1 MDIWKSEV
9 WKDKYKDHN
18 VRKGLRLKFDRGI
31 DEKLKT
37 GFKEYCRWL
46 RSEYTFPI
54 RVPVYV
60 KNFKKIKAMDGEYV
74 FGTFLGPFNFLEE
87 PYVRVAAGDFKES
100 FEEMGEQAVYQYL
113 CTLTH
118 ELTHYF
124 QWLNNSELTQIGK
137 ERQATITADRI
148 VQRYVDAH
156 TGQDGLDETILRL
169 FQELDREEKQQFL
182 HKLEQSAKRREINE
196 AEIDKLRKIA
206 FEDDVNN
213 KILIARILEESKL
226 IESEKILL
234 HLTKD
239 IDDVVRMETCNALSN
254 SDSLEVYEAL
264 KGIASKDSVGMVRGY
279 AIVALGDVAVEINK
293 EKEATKFLKNLLKRE
308 KTDFAIIDIWAV
320 LYCLG
325 EERWLSY
332 LLEKIDSSKSS
343 ERCEVANCL
352 YGIVDEENKEQ
363 IKTILQKRREIE
375 KSEEV
380 IESIEEV
387 LNIIKKDY
395 NKKGM

>member
-31 DEKLKT
+31 DEELKT

-148 VQRYVDAH
+148 VQRYVDAKY
-156 TGQDGLDETILRL
+156 
-169 FQELDREEKQQFL
+169 EEKQQFL

-196 AEIDKLRKIA
+196 SEIDKL
-206 FEDDVNN
+206 
-213 KILIARILEESKL
+213 
-226 IESEKILL
+226 
-234 HLTKD
+234 
-239 IDDVVRMETCNALSN
+239 
-254 SDSLEVYEAL
+254 
-264 KGIASKDSVGMVRGY
+264 
-279 AIVALGDVAVEINK
+279 
-293 EKEATKFLKNLLKRE
+293 
-308 KTDFAIIDIWAV
+308 
-320 LYCLG
+320 
-325 EERWLSY
+325 
-332 LLEKIDSSKSS
+332 
-343 ERCEVANCL
+343 
-352 YGIVDEENKEQ
+352 
-363 IKTILQKRREIE
+363 
-375 KSEEV
+375 
-380 IESIEEV
+380 
-387 LNIIKKDY
+387 
-395 NKKGM
+395 